1 MEEKTTPPLKYP
13 FLGHTCRHN
22 HSAKCPKQDK
32 RAEITAYRQYSHR
45 GVSWEPLRTQ
55 AGLELAILLP
65 KPLEELW
72 QTCATRSSWKPYSNF
87 PDSVPSVLS
96 QIQENLTTGGRYSSH
111 LSLGNLCPRE
121 SHPHCDSLSFWVP
134 IMDILGHEIYKGHTR
149 SWDLL
154 LFKAPNDCFSLG
166 IYSSPQCRL
175 SLPIKCHFIIALYR
189 SRVAWRHS
197 WHSTFVSFPGSW
209 ARSTISNAY
218 WERILF
224 SL

>member
-1 MEEKTTPPLKYP
+1 MTLVDIIIQQSVPSRIKGQKSQHAISTVTEKSPGNLSVPRQALNLPSYCLSLLRSCDKLVPP
-13 FLGHTCRHN
+13 GSVEN
-22 HSAKCPKQDK
+22 
-32 RAEITAYRQYSHR
+32 
-45 GVSWEPLRTQ
+45 
-55 AGLELAILLP
+55 
-65 KPLEELW
+65 
-72 QTCATRSSWKPYSNF
+72 PYSSF
-87 PDSVPSVLS
+87 TVSDPSVLS

-121 SHPHCDSLSFWVP
+121 THPHCDSLSFWVS
-134 IMDILGHEIYKGHTR
+134 IKDILGHEIYKGHTR

-154 LFKAPNDCFSLG
+154 LFKVPNDCFSLG
-166 IYSSPQCRL
+166 IYSSSQCRL

-224 SL
+224 SLLTHEHHDF